1 MALTR
6 IISEIIEDNT
16 IQDTDVSSSFQ
27 ASISGSFGNQRVG
40 TTDDVQFNHIT
51 ASGNISSSG
60 TVIADNF
67 QSTGGSVDG
76 ISFTDDLN
84 ITGNITA
91 SGAISSSVGS
101 FTTVDIDGGTITGIT
116 DLTVADGGT
125 GVSTLTDGGVLLGSG
140 AGAITAMSVLGDSE
154 MIVGDGSTDP
164 VAESGATLRTSIGV
178 GTADNVVFSN
188 VSGAAATFNS
198 ATVNGLITVEEI
210 LTTLFSKSVLTKDLE
225 SRINSPP
232 FTLPC
237 TVFRILRI
245 SG

>member
-101 FTTVDIDGGTITGIT
+101 FTTVDIDGGTAVLSGGTITGIT
-116 DLTVADGGT
+116 DLAVADGGT
-125 GVSTLTDGGVLLGSG
+125 GVSSLTDGGVLLGSG
-140 AGAITAMSVLGDSE
+140 TSGITAMSALGDIE
-154 MIVGDGSTDP
+154 MIVFYC
-164 VAESGATLRTSIGV
+164 I
-178 GTADNVVFSN
+178 
-188 VSGAAATFNS
+188 
-198 ATVNGLITVEEI
+198 
-210 LTTLFSKSVLTKDLE
+210 
-225 SRINSPP
+225 
-232 FTLPC
+232 PC
-237 TVFRILRI
+237 WCQ
-245 SG
+245 